1 MAFNW
6 RVGLGEGLMAAGD
19 ALGRS
24 FQLRAALDER
34 RSAATQR
41 EKELKD
47 AAEQRAAEQR
57 AAINRGAGERAVGA
71 RNLDEVALSEQE
83 LIKGNPP
90 DARGPD
96 FQAAM
101 STIKPARQRIQRE
114 QQVLLGQDITDI
126 VRKMA
131 TDPEMTAEDA
141 INELRSISELRRSPL
156 PKESLAAATRR
167 FEGAFAQREQGEASV
182 AAAEARA
189 VSADVRAGR
198 ADARA
203 EGEAAR
209 AADREEREKHRFK
222 SIQELTNAQAEGQRQ
237 INAERAKG
245 AKMSPTAGAL
255 PPLLSTTGGV
265 LAIRKDMLTTE
276 NIGKALDGE
285 IELRD
290 MLVED
295 IGGSGYS
302 KSDFILSQIN
312 AQSPIGGLGDEQDA
326 KKIIDNAAA
335 IWDRVIAPALG
346 QGGGGAPAP
355 APAPGDAR
363 FSPVDIAR
371 KLRQNQPL
379 TDEERAFFDSLSD
392 EQVRAATRAAQGGGR

>member
-34 RSAATQR
+34 KAATAQR
-41 EKELKD
+41 EKEMKD
-47 AAEQRAAEQR
+47 AAAQREAEQR

-114 QQVLLGQDITDI
+114 QQVLLGQDISDI

-131 TDPEMTAEDA
+131 ADPEMTAEDA
-141 INELRSISELRRSPL
+141 INELISISELRRSPVS
-156 PKESLAAATRR
+156 KESLAAAGRR
-167 FEGAFAQREQGEASV
+167 FEGAFQEREKGEQRADT
-182 AAAEARA
+182 AEAR
-189 VSADVRAGR
+189 SARQLELSEAAHR
-198 ADARA
+198 RA

-209 AADREEREKHRFK
+209 AADREEREKQRFP
-222 SIQELTNAQAEGQRQ
+222 SIQELTDAQAEGQRQ
-237 INAERAKG
+237 INAQRARG
-245 AKMSPTAGAL
+245 AELSPAGGAL
-255 PPLLSTTGGV
+255 EALLSTTGGV

-276 NIGKALDGE
+276 NIAKALAGE

-326 KKIIDNAAA
+326 KKIIDNAAV
-335 IWDRVIAPALG
+335 IWDRVIGPALG
-346 QGGGGAPAP
+346 QGGGAPP
-355 APAPGDAR
+355 PTPPPGDAR

-371 KLRQNQPL
+371 KLRENQTL